1 MKARTAIIISHR
13 ISTVRDA
20 DQIVVLEGGRL
31 VEKGRHEDLV
41 RAGGVYA
48 ELYKKQ
54 LLEEELAA
62 S

>member
-20 DQIVVLEGGRL
+20 DRIVVLDGGRV
-31 VEKGRHEDLV
+31 VEKGTHAELV
-41 RAGGVYA
+41 RHGGVYA